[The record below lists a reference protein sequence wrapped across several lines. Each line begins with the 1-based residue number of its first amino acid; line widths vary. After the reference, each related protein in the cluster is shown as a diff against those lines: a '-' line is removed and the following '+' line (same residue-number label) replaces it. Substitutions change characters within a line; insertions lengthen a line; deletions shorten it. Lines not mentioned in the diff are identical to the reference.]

1 MGLFDKKKEAGF
13 ELPAKLEML
22 LKMAVED
29 GEVTEKELSVLR
41 AEAAKHDIS
50 DDELDMIIESRLP
63 KSKQK
68 QQQVDE
74 KKVAEQTVS
83 SDEVN
88 VAICNNLYSVSD
100 SVAETFQ
107 KYEVLC
113 DYTNKRIGKGD
124 REKLHRAQL
133 TYISSI
139 ASPADKEEM
148 LDLIAHCLPYT
159 KKRFADR
166 ALQTVASVGAGALK
180 AVSFS
185 AKVVKVA
192 TLGKLSVANVAA
204 NAVDN
209 AAELTQQAAITN
221 SEELAATWRSKVD
234 SLFADA
240 KELAGG
246 MFSGDRQFKTKLA
259 ELADQYKQYK

>member
-1 MGLFDKKKEAGF
+1 
-13 ELPAKLEML
+13 ML
-22 LKMAVED
+22 LNIAVND
-29 GEVTEKELSVLR
+29 GEISEKELAVLR

-68 QQQVDE
+68 KAE
-74 KKVAEQTVS
+74 KKEPANHQIS
-83 SDEVN
+83 ADEVN
-88 VAICNNLYSVSD
+88 AIINTNMYCASD
-100 SVAETFQ
+100 SIVQIFQ
-107 KYEVLC
+107 KYEILC
-113 DYTNKRIGKGD
+113 DYFGKKLEKGD

-139 ASPADKEEM
+139 ASPKDKETM
-148 LDLIAHCLPYT
+148 LELIAHCLPYT
-159 KKRFADR
+159 KKKFADR

-185 AKVVKVA
+185 AKVLKVA
-192 TLGKLSVANVAA
+192 TFGKLSVANVAA

-221 SEELAATWRSKVD
+221 SEELAVAWRSKVD
-234 SLFADA
+234 SLFGRRQGTCGRHVQRRPPIQDQTIRIIRTIQTIQITYAFHLFFLICSHDA
-240 KELAGG
+240 
-246 MFSGDRQFKTKLA
+246 
-259 ELADQYKQYK
+259 